1 MEILFIVGRVFFAFL
16 FLGSAFGH
24 FAQREAMTGYA
35 QYKKVPAAA
44 ASVLISGV
52 MLLAG
57 GLSVLL
63 GVYPVI
69 GSLLLAAFLI
79 PTAFIMHN
87 FWTET
92 DAQAKQNSMISFNK
106 DIALGGAA
114 LILAYFFTIVEELPL
129 ILIG

>member
-1 MEILFIVGRVFFAFL
+1 MEILFIIGRVLFAFL

-35 QYKKVPAAA
+35 KYKNVPAAGL
-44 ASVLISGV
+44 SVVVTGI

-57 GLSVLL
+57 GLSILL
-63 GVYPVI
+63 GIYPVI

-87 FWTET
+87 FWSET
-92 DAQAKQNSMISFNK
+92 DAQAKQNTMISFNK
-106 DIALGGAA
+106 DLSLGGAA
-114 LILAYFFTIVEELPL
+114 LILAYFFANTSDLPF
-129 ILIG
+129 ILLG